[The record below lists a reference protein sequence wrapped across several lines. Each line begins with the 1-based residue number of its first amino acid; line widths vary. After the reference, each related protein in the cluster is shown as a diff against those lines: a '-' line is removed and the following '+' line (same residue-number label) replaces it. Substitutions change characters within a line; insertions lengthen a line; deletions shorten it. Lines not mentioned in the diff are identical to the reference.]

1 MSRNGTEQLA
11 EREIMQVRLAMEDVT
26 ISLGNKG
33 VTLTIADNDGKH
45 VGHLRIGQATV
56 EWRKGRT
63 RPGNGKTLQLQ
74 RMIQL
79 LEDAQ

>member
-1 MSRNGTEQLA
+1 
-11 EREIMQVRLAMEDVT
+11 MEDVT